1 MERFYDLV
9 ERARDLL
16 AADGLD
22 AVSRDIWEAER
33 SATTSGEAISD
44 IGVALKRALSLDLP
58 EGTRLAV
65 LAALSEG
72 DRLWNEANG

>member
-1 MERFYDLV
+1 MERYYDLV

-22 AVSRDIWEAER
+22 AVSRDVWEAER
-33 SATTSGEAISD
+33 FAATSGEAISG
-44 IGVALKRALSLDLP
+44 IGVALKRALLLDLP
-58 EGTRLAV
+58 EDTRLAV

-72 DRLWNEANG
+72 ARLWNEASQ